1 MYDIACVAMA
11 VQQPLVFD
19 SYIKNRFTGSFI
31 IIEEATNNTVAAGMI
46 A

>member
-1 MYDIACVAMA
+1 

-31 IIEEATNNTVAAGMI
+31 VIDEATNNTVRRE
-46 A
+46 